1 MLTDIKHE
9 DVDFEAD
16 PLVESENNSANSE
29 LEETRYNDVD
39 IAEKFFNNQIFD
51 LNQQRVTQSV
61 SFFSEAF
68 MQLLYN

>member
-16 PLVESENNSANSE
+16 PLVESENNSTNSE
-29 LEETRYNDVD
+29 LDATRYIDVD
-39 IAEKFFNNQIFD
+39 IAENFFNNQIFD

-61 SFFSEAF
+61 SIISA
-68 MQLLYN
+68 QLLYK